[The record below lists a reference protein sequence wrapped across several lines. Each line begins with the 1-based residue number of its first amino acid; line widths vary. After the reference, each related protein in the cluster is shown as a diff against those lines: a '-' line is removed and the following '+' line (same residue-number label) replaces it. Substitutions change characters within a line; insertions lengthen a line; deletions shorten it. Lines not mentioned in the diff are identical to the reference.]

1 MKQVGVHLLQSNATF
16 DIEYTYLV
24 EDTLVESGEIVRGS
38 FVDVPFGVRK
48 QLQTAVVW
56 NLNKEADKSIRL
68 KEISGVSKV
77 RPPLT
82 EEEMLLAE
90 EMSRLYFCPISSCVK
105 CLVPPE
111 APKGR
116 QVNYAKLCITPEM
129 VDELATS
136 GQLKNIVHIRI
147 LENLKEGRRRVSDL
161 AKEIGCTI
169 AVFNT
174 LAKRGYVSIEKDFF
188 EEKHEIESSY
198 SKQLNTYNKHTLN
211 NEQQKAYDYL
221 WRLIEKRE
229 FAECLLHGVT
239 GSGKTELYLQLIS
252 QTVAEGGAA
261 LLLVPEISLTPQMTA
276 HFKNR
281 FGDNVAVLHSRLSDR
296 ERNIHWNKIK
306 NGEVSIAIGARSAVF
321 APFENLRLIILDEE
335 HEASYRSEDAAPR
348 YHAAEIAET
357 IAKIKGAT
365 VVYGSA
371 TPRVETYYRAIDKEI
386 HYLSLKNRANKAP
399 LPDVEI
405 VDLKEERESGGID
418 RSGIFSRQ
426 LKTDMTN
433 NYKNGKQT
441 MLFVHRRGYS
451 KQLLCESCGST
462 MKCGRCNMPMTYH
475 EKGDRLICHHCG
487 RTTPAPKICPA
498 CGSNAFEKR
507 GIGTQR
513 VADELKRIFPDA
525 NIVRMDT
532 DTTSV
537 KDGHEKLLAQFASG
551 EAQFMVGTQ
560 MIAKGHDFPN
570 VTLAGII
577 SADSLINMPD
587 YRAQERAFQL
597 FTQMAGRAGRG
608 DVPGKVIIQAYS
620 VDDYAITAA
629 SNHYYDEFYK
639 NEIVVRE
646 ALYYPPFSSI
656 CIIRFM
662 GENDMETY
670 GIANA
675 VCGKMRELKEASVEI
690 LGPARADIPKV
701 NNKYRWVVTLKSCS
715 RELLTRFL
723 RKASQEKD
731 ILKTTGKVAKSISF
745 HGR

>member
-56 NLNKEADKSIRL
+56 TLNKEADKSIRL

-371 TPRVETYYRAIDKEI
+371 TPRGETYYSAIDKEI
-386 HYLSLKNRANKAP
+386 HYLS
-399 LPDVEI
+399 
-405 VDLKEERESGGID
+405 KEQS
-418 RSGIFSRQ
+418 Q
-426 LKTDMTN
+426 
-433 NYKNGKQT
+433 Q
-441 MLFVHRRGYS
+441 
-451 KQLLCESCGST
+451 ST
-462 MKCGRCNMPMTYH
+462 
-475 EKGDRLICHHCG
+475 
-487 RTTPAPKICPA
+487 
-498 CGSNAFEKR
+498 
-507 GIGTQR
+507 
-513 VADELKRIFPDA
+513 
-525 NIVRMDT
+525 
-532 DTTSV
+532 
-537 KDGHEKLLAQFASG
+537 
-551 EAQFMVGTQ
+551 
-560 MIAKGHDFPN
+560 
-570 VTLAGII
+570 
-577 SADSLINMPD
+577 
-587 YRAQERAFQL
+587 
-597 FTQMAGRAGRG
+597 
-608 DVPGKVIIQAYS
+608 
-620 VDDYAITAA
+620 
-629 SNHYYDEFYK
+629 
-639 NEIVVRE
+639 
-646 ALYYPPFSSI
+646 
-656 CIIRFM
+656 
-662 GENDMETY
+662 
-670 GIANA
+670 
-675 VCGKMRELKEASVEI
+675 
-690 LGPARADIPKV
+690 
-701 NNKYRWVVTLKSCS
+701 
-715 RELLTRFL
+715 LT
-723 RKASQEKD
+723 
-731 ILKTTGKVAKSISF
+731 
-745 HGR
+745 